1 MKNFRKKIPL
11 KKLYSEYVKMM
22 NGYFGLS
29 KREAE
34 VYSFIVKL
42 DSEWKPISDKDI
54 KDVLS
59 TTNRKLIIRECNIN
73 KTNLSR
79 LIAKLIDQ
87 GLIVY
92 TADHC
97 YELPSAIALDI
108 SSGIVETTFTFEIVN
123 DDGARQNN

>member
-79 LIAKLIDQ
+79 LVAKLIDQ